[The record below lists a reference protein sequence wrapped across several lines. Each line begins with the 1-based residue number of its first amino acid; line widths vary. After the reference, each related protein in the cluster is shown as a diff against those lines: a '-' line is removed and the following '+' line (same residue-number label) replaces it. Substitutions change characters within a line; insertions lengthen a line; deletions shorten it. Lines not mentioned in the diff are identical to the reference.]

1 MKRVMMKWIVAG
13 MIVTGLS
20 SRMLAGTDGPQTVR
34 LTQEERE
41 WISAHPEIRLSP
53 DPNFPPTEYFDEN
66 GRFVGIAA
74 DFIALVEQRTGIRF
88 SVVCE
93 TNWEEIIKKI
103 KRREIDMLSAFTETP
118 QRTQYLSFTR
128 SYFELPIVIIVRE
141 TTRES
146 LTLDEI
152 KGMKVAVVSGSLDQ
166 ESISE
171 RYPDLEL
178 DAVPDYSTG
187 LRKVS
192 FGMADAVV
200 CDLASATY
208 YIKAEGISN
217 LRVAGRTGYS
227 YKLSFAVR
235 KDWPELVKILEKGL
249 SAISQDERVSIYEKW
264 IRLEREPFFSRRSF
278 WTGLVVGICG
288 LSLFVMGVGV
298 WNRALRRRVEA
309 RTSELS
315 KELTERRKV
324 EKALRESEERFK
336 ILFEYAPDTYYLN
349 DLKGVFIDG
358 NRASEK
364 LVGYKK
370 EELIGKSFLKLNLI
384 ASHQISKAAKL
395 LAQNVL
401 GKATGPEEF
410 ILNRKD
416 GTQVHTEIQT
426 YPVKIQGRTLVLG
439 IARDITER
447 KRVEKALSESEKRF
461 RELAESLP
469 ETIWETDMEGKL
481 TFVNQN
487 AFSSFG
493 YTQKDFKKGVY
504 ALQMIVPEERE
515 NGSRNMR
522 RVLEGEKTTSEEY
535 TALRQD
541 GTTFPV
547 IVYSDRV
554 VRNGKPVGLRGIIV
568 DITDRKKSEEKI
580 KSSLNEKEV
589 LLKEIHHRVK
599 NNLAVIS
606 SLLSL
611 QSRHIKD
618 KEAAEMFRESQSRVK
633 SLALIHERL
642 YKSGDLAKVDFTEY
656 VRSTANDLY
665 RLYGA
670 DPNRIGVEV
679 DVKNVSLPVNLAVPC
694 GLIINELVSNA
705 LKHAFPPSWK
715 EKGSIRIS
723 LHPVEGDQIELVVQD
738 NGVGLAED
746 VDLKKTESLGL
757 KLVSILAEDQLKGN
771 VEIERN
777 EGVLFRITFK
787 F

>member
-1 MKRVMMKWIVAG
+1 M
-13 MIVTGLS
+13 
-20 SRMLAGTDGPQTVR
+20 
-34 LTQEERE
+34 
-41 WISAHPEIRLSP
+41 
-53 DPNFPPTEYFDEN
+53 
-66 GRFVGIAA
+66 
-74 DFIALVEQRTGIRF
+74 GIRF
-88 SVVCE
+88 SVVRE

-103 KRREIDMLSAFTETP
+103 KRREIDMLSAFTETS

-146 LTLDEI
+146 LTLNEI
-152 KGMKVAVVSGSLDQ
+152 RGMKVAVISGSYDQ
-166 ESISE
+166 EYISGK
-171 RYPDLEL
+171 YPDVEL

-192 FGMADAVV
+192 FGMVDAVV
-200 CDLASATY
+200 CDLASATF
-208 YIKAEGISN
+208 YIETEGISN

-249 SAISQDERVSIYEKW
+249 SSISQDERVSIYEKW
-264 IRLEREPFFSRRSF
+264 IHLERLPFFSRKAF

-288 LSLFVMGVGV
+288 VFFIFVGMSV
-298 WNRALRRRVEA
+298 WNRALKKRVKE
-309 RTSELS
+309 RTAELS
-315 KELTERRKV
+315 NELDSRRKV

-336 ILFEYAPDTYYLN
+336 ILFEYAPDAIYLN

-358 NRASEK
+358 NRAAEAIT
-364 LVGYKK
+364 GYMR
-370 EELIGKSFLKLNLI
+370 EELVGKSFLKLHLLSQDQVPK
-384 ASHQISKAAKL
+384 ASKL
-395 LAQNVL
+395 MVKNVL
-401 GKATGPEEF
+401 GKATGQDEF
-410 ILNRKD
+410 VLNRKD
-416 GTQVHTEIQT
+416 GTQVPVGIRT

-447 KRVEKALSESEKRF
+447 KHAEQALLESEKKF

-481 TFVNQN
+481 TFVNRN
-487 AFSSFG
+487 AYVLFG

-554 VRNGKPVGLRGIIV
+554 VRNGKSVGLRGVIV
-568 DITDRKKSEEKI
+568 DITERKRAEEKI
-580 KSSLNEKEV
+580 KASLNEKEV

-618 KEAAEMFRESQSRVK
+618 KEAAEMFKASQSRVK

-642 YKSGDLAKVDFTEY
+642 YKSEDLARVDFAEY
-656 VRSTANDLY
+656 VRTTTNDLY